1 MFYIY
6 ILYSDK
12 FDRYYIG
19 QTQDVN
25 ARLARHNAG
34 REKSTSPY
42 VPWKLIGFVEKAS
55 RAEAVVLESKL
66 KNLNRERLRI
76 FVQKYC
82 IEGEAV
88 SQLRWFFCCIL
99 VIISVYLIGNQLD
112 V

>member
-34 REKSTSPY
+34 REKVTRPY

-55 RAEAVVLESKL
+55 CAEAVVLESKL

-82 IEGEAV
+82 IEGRDEA
-88 SQLRWFFCCIL
+88 
-99 VIISVYLIGNQLD
+99 
-112 V
+112 